1 MNAADD
7 ADGSILG
14 DKEHHKY
21 VICNFSDAKIII
33 NWLDNEKLS

>member
-1 MNAADD
+1 MNAAVD

-21 VICNFSDAKIII
+21 VICNFSDANRFRYSI
-33 NWLDNEKLS
+33 W